1 MALKVSESL
10 FEAAGA
16 DLERLLPRL
25 LPVILPQFEVEEALA
40 EAKFGSVQVDLRCK
54 VKVGGVQKDFIFEVK
69 SKGEPKYLLNAIG
82 TLTLAAKQRPNAYPV
97 VFVPSLTREG
107 RALLRQAE
115 VGYITL
121 RGEVFLKFDNV
132 LIDKE
137 PKSGD
142 VEEFGQG
149 NLGRTLTQQCQD
161 ILKESGSAR
170 KSRKTLDFPFSAKA
184 SRVIRAFLEKPDMG
198 WSITT
203 LSQEARVAPR
213 LALLVVNNLDA
224 EGYVKKVPGNI
235 RLIQRQ
241 ALLDSWAALYRF
253 EKANQLSFCYSLA
266 SDFEAFSAKLAAL
279 PDEIRK
285 EYRLTMFAGASLV
298 APYVR
303 FNTIHLYVRGG
314 FEQWRQRLDL
324 EPVESGANIVLAE
337 PFDDYVFEYGQ
348 SKKGLSVV
356 SNTQLYLD
364 LFNLNDR
371 AREQAEFLFKETLKR
386 AAPGSLGERI
396 KSARLARMGERG
408 AMTQR
413 GLGDFLQVSPERI
426 QAWEENLERP
436 TEEQLQRL
444 ARWLR
449 KPVGYFL
456 TAGPD
461 DAQA

>member
-1 MALKVSESL
+1 MAPKV
-10 FEAAGA
+10 FAALSATSGA
-16 DLERLLPRL
+16 ELERAVPRL
-25 LPVILPQFEVEEALA
+25 LPLILPQIEVEDTLL
-40 EAKFGSVQVDLRCK
+40 EAKFGSVQVDLRCR
-54 VKVGGVQKDFIFEVK
+54 VKVGGVRKDFIFEVK

-82 TLTLAAKQRPNAYPV
+82 TLTLAIKQRPNAYPV

-121 RGEVFLKFDNV
+121 QGEAFLKFDNV
-132 LIDKE
+132 YIDKE
-137 PKSGD
+137 AGTRDAEEVSGSMSRGIAKQYQ
-142 VEEFGQG
+142 EF
-149 NLGRTLTQQCQD
+149 
-161 ILKESGSAR
+161 LKESTSAR

-184 SRVIRAFLEKPDMG
+184 SRVARAFLERPDRG

-203 LSQEARVAPR
+203 LSQEARVASR
-213 LALLVVNNLDA
+213 LALLVVNNLEA
-224 EGYVKKVPGNI
+224 EGYVTKVPGNI
-235 RLIQRQ
+235 RLIQRE

-253 EKANQLSFCYSLA
+253 EKANRLAYCYSLA
-266 SDFEAFSAKLAAL
+266 PDFEAFSAKLAAL
-279 PDEIRK
+279 PEEVRK

-303 FNTIHLYVRGG
+303 FNTIHLYARGG
-314 FEQWRQRLDL
+314 FDAWRQRLDL
-324 EPVESGANIVLAE
+324 EPVESGANVVLAE

-348 SKKGLSVV
+348 TKKGLSIV

-413 GLGDFLQVSPERI
+413 GLADFLQVSPERI
-426 QAWEENLERP
+426 QAWEENVARP
-436 TEEQLQRL
+436 DEEQIQRL